1 MTAAG
6 QIRVLISA
14 IKDTNRRGFL
24 KGVATL
30 SALGAVKCGSAML
43 PDEQA
48 AYDMY
53 NAMVVPRP
61 VGLLDGEPVLQV
73 PAPDSMGL
81 AFAVTALANGFAEVA
96 DNPEMKNPVCLMDII
111 RDQTGSG

>member
-30 SALGAVKCGSAML
+30 STLGAVKCGSAML